1 MRMLHKKIVLLAV
14 VCAIAL
20 SGAAAKGLHIGDYA
34 PDFEMELSDGGKVKL
49 SSFRGKV
56 VLLHFWAT
64 WCPPCQKELPEMDAL
79 AKQIAQKGSSSK
91 LDFLA
96 VCVSDTQKSL
106 EKYLKK
112 NGFTFRGGLDEDG
125 NIAEVYGV
133 EGIPASILISP
144 DGKIEKMTV
153 GMMSRADLDS
163 FVAGYAD

>member
-1 MRMLHKKIVLLAV
+1 
-14 VCAIAL
+14 
-20 SGAAAKGLHIGDYA
+20 
-34 PDFEMELSDGGKVKL
+34 
-49 SSFRGKV
+49 
-56 VLLHFWAT
+56 
-64 WCPPCQKELPEMDAL
+64 MDAL